1 MTSIF
6 RCPLC
11 GEKLEKPERV
21 LRCEHGHSFDIS
33 AEGYTH
39 LLPPNKMNSKI
50 PGDSKEMAASRSA
63 FLDKGYYEPLLR
75 ELEHAVLEFAKG
87 KEVSVL
93 DCGCGEG
100 YYTSHIAKT
109 LKDRIPKAKIAGFD
123 ISRPSVKRAA
133 KRTKEVEF
141 AVASVFDIPVFDES
155 FDILLNVFSP
165 LSIGEY
171 RRVLKSGGYYIYVV
185 PAARHLWQLK
195 AAIYDTPYEN
205 KEQDIPYEGFEH
217 AETRRVRYKVLIENR
232 EDILALFRMTPYYW
246 KTSAKGAEKLSKLQS
261 LETEVAFDIHIY
273 KKQ

>member
-1 MTSIF
+1 MMSSY

-11 GEKLEKPERV
+11 GKGLEKSDRS
-21 LRCEHGHSFDIS
+21 LKCEHGHSFDIS
-33 AEGYTH
+33 AEGYVH

-63 FLDKGYYEPLLR
+63 FLDKGYYEPLLK
-75 ELEHAVLEFAKG
+75 ELEHTVLELAKG
-87 KEVSVL
+87 EAFSVL

-100 YYTSHIAKT
+100 YYTANIAKT
-109 LKDRIPKAKIAGFD
+109 LKNRFPKAKTVGFD

-141 AVASVFDIPVFDES
+141 AVASVFDIPVPDES

-171 RRVLKSGGYYIYVV
+171 HRVLKNGGYYIYVV

-205 KEQDIPYEGFEH
+205 KERDTPYEGFEH
-217 AETRRVRYKVLIENR
+217 GETRRVRYEVLIENK
-232 EDILALFRMTPYYW
+232 EDIFSLFRMTPYYW
-246 KTSAKGAEKLSKLQS
+246 KTSAKGAEKLSKLES
-261 LETEVAFDIHIY
+261 LLTEVAFDIHIY